1 MNSKSGFSLIEV
13 LISTAILLVIV
24 VMVSMVFQQQSA
36 AFQTGEDRVQSQ
48 ATLRNIMGMISR
60 DLSQA
65 IDPSEYPALADI
77 SDSDGKSKFGSTE
90 IQFFATSGN
99 ATEGTLVQN
108 IKYTFSGSAVT
119 RTCVDWEVGDNGKWK
134 RGNKAESRLNHPT
147 TSPLD
152 SFKFDIDGNADYPE
166 RVAIQASI
174 RNTSHASAVS
184 GQCAGPDKRFGTRDD
199 IYVGEKRQ

>member
-65 IDPSEYPALADI
+65 IDPAQYQSLSEI
-77 SDSDGKSKFGSTE
+77 SDSDGKSKFSSSE

-108 IKYTFSGSAVT
+108 IKYSFSGSAVT
-119 RTCVDWEVGDNGKWK
+119 RTCTDWEVDNNGKWK
-134 RGNKAESRLNHPT
+134 KGNKASSRLNHPT

-152 SFKFDIDGNADYPE
+152 SFAFDIDGDSDYPE
-166 RVAIQASI
+166 RVAIRAAI

-199 IYVGEKRQ
+199 IYVGEKKQ